1 MHGNHQNW
9 KGNKGVPST
18 AGGAPLSLHGGC
30 LATPAS
36 RSSPLTPRFYLSFY
50 LRPALR
56 SPPRKHRSRCTLPNV
71 NQRSTLL
78 VALRGYTLRSFS
90 PRPLTPSSFS
100 SSPSKLSSAYIRI
113 ARYRCSL
120 FPRRRPR
127 RPRFSFPFAIPSKE
141 LPGFVVSERVPREPT
156 ATPPLFHSS
165 PFVYPP
171 LPFVLSL
178 SLFLFVPLS
187 SQPHLH
193 QQRGG
198 CIRFRG
204 RFASLTFRTFSVLF
218 VSAPHTPP
226 GSSSISSLLF
236 LSFTPWRESL
246 TPSQ

>member
-1 MHGNHQNW
+1 MGTTKIGKAIRVYRVRQ
-9 KGNKGVPST
+9 
-18 AGGAPLSLHGGC
+18 GGAPLSLHGGC

-36 RSSPLTPRFYLSFY
+36 RSSLLTPRFYLSFY
-50 LRPALR
+50 LCPALR

-78 VALRGYTLRSFS
+78 VALRDTHSALS
-90 PRPLTPSSFS
+90 PLAPLDPSSFS

-127 RPRFSFPFAIPSKE
+127 DLAS
-141 LPGFVVSERVPREPT
+141 
-156 ATPPLFHSS
+156 LFHSRFLRRSFQVSSS
-165 PFVYPP
+165 PREFQESRPLPLRSFILPPSYPP
-171 LPFVLSL
+171 LPFVSSL